1 MRFGTGMARWSGFT
15 FMALACAHA
24 TKENACDLA
33 VVGAGM
39 GGAYAAWQASE
50 AGKKVCVF
58 ELAARPGGRIH
69 SLRRQGPKE
78 DLVVE
83 AGAYRFAPH
92 EVCEVVGSASW
103 CIYTPIT
110 AATVDK
116 LGLKAG
122 VYDPDPTQWDN
133 KMNKLVDSEG
143 HNIGYLTLPEVM
155 LDRAASHG
163 AKILYRTGVSALS
176 GGDSSGVD
184 LKLLNGETVHA
195 SAVLLNLPQAPLLRL
210 LRRSGSPFADV
221 FPAPLYEVGSFDIMK
236 LYVHYEDAW
245 WRNDLGLVAGP
256 FANNN
261 PPPVHNS
268 HVIHPH
274 DVPDQG
280 PAPLKGQYHDGDVR
294 CDGPKGKCRGY
305 LQAYYSGGAAIDYY
319 KAFHPFDGDSVVQL
333 SPNTMEHKQL
343 LAKIHSSLL
352 QLHEK
357 QLQAVNATARVARM
371 MPDSGVLSI
380 WSQGV
385 EGIHGGCHSPM
396 NGTNPLPQD
405 MPKAALQPFAG
416 LPVFVANEAYGPV
429 PCFAEGSLNMS
440 ATALEHLGIA
450 QPEWLVKHMAD
461 QAKVLHAHRLQGL
474 GGHPP
479 PKDPFLFMERSPEGR
494 SSGLQAD
501 DLVV

>member
-1 MRFGTGMARWSGFT
+1 MARWPSLT
-15 FMALACAHA
+15 IITLACAQA
-24 TKENACDLA
+24 TSENTCDLA
-33 VVGAGM
+33 VVGAGI

-58 ELAARPGGRIH
+58 ELTDRPGGRIH
-69 SLRRQGPKE
+69 SLRRQGPKS

-110 AATVDK
+110 AATVEK
-116 LGLKAG
+116 LNLKQG
-122 VYDPDPTQWDN
+122 IYDPDPTQWDN
-133 KMNKLVDSEG
+133 KMHKLVDPGG

-155 LDRAASHG
+155 LARAASHG

-184 LKLLNGETVHA
+184 LKLFNGEIVHA
-195 SAVLLNLPQAPLLRL
+195 GSVLLNLPQAPLLKL

-221 FPAPLYEVGSFDIMK
+221 FPAPLYEVASFDIMK

-245 WRNDLGLVAGP
+245 WRNDLGLVAGA
-256 FANNN
+256 FVNGN
-261 PPPVHNS
+261 PPTEHNS

-274 DVPDQG
+274 DVADQG
-280 PAPLKGQYHDGDVR
+280 PVPLRGQYHDGDVR
-294 CDGPKGKCRGY
+294 CDGPHGRCRGY
-305 LQAYYSGGAAIDYY
+305 LQAFYSGGAAIDYY
-319 KAFHPFDGDSVVQL
+319 KSFHPLEGDSVVQL
-333 SPNTMEHKQL
+333 FANTTEHKTL
-343 LAKIHSSLL
+343 LTKIHSGLL
-352 QLHEK
+352 KLHEK
-357 QLQAVNATARVARM
+357 QLEAANATARVAQM

-385 EGIHGGCHSPM
+385 EGIHSGCHSPM
-396 NGTNPLPQD
+396 NGTSPLPQD

-429 PCFAEGSLNMS
+429 NCFAEGSLNMS

-450 QPEWLVKHMAD
+450 QPEWLVRHMAREAEV
-461 QAKVLHAHRLQGL
+461 QEAHRLQGL

-479 PKDPFLFMERSPEGR
+479 PGNDPFLFMEIS
-494 SSGLQAD
+494 AD
-501 DLVV
+501 GSLSNVEADAMVV